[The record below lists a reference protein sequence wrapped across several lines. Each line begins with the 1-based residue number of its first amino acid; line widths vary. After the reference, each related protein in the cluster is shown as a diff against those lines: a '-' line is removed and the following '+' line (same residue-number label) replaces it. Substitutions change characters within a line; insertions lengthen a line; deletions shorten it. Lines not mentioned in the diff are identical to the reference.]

1 MGSAGPATAAA
12 AVACTAVVAGAKDSS
27 SVDARVE
34 DVSAPALVGDEV
46 ADVGAVLDV
55 TEEMDEELVAADDV
69 TALEVA
75 GAALELEVD
84 EDAVLETTAGDTA
97 LEIAS
102 DDITLDTA
110 TDEAWNTEAT
120 VCNVVAE
127 IGTEFAAA
135 AALLGKDPSPQRH
148 EHAQEPSAFV
158 VPVPLAMAPGD
169 PTAGAA
175 ARRLL
180 VSIRK
185 TPWIQHT
192 SLTSRGNRR

>member
-1 MGSAGPATAAA
+1 MFMGSAGPATAAA
-12 AVACTAVVAGAKDSS
+12 AVACTAVVAGARDSS

-34 DVSAPALVGDEV
+34 DVSATAVGDEA
-46 ADVGAVLDV
+46 ADVGAALDV
-55 TEEMDEELVAADDV
+55 AEEMDEELVADDDV
-69 TALEVA
+69 TTLEVA
-75 GAALELEVD
+75 GAALELEID
-84 EDAVLETTAGDTA
+84 EDAVLEIAADDTA
-97 LEIAS
+97 LDTAS
-102 DDITLDTA
+102 DDTTLDIA
-110 TDEAWNTEAT
+110 ADEAWDTEAT

-127 IGTEFAAA
+127 FGAA
-135 AALLGKDPSPQRH
+135 AALLGNDPSPQRH
-148 EHAQEPSAFV
+148 EQAQEPSAFV

-185 TPWIQHT
+185 TSWKQHT